1 MAKLSIPFYKVIIIG
16 DTSTGK
22 SCLLNSLLSEQFNE
36 EELPTIGVDFKAKM
50 IEINGTIIKLQLWD
64 TAGQERFRN
73 VTTAYYHEA
82 KGIILVYD
90 VTNEKSFDNI
100 INWLSLVNDRAP
112 ADVKKILLGTKCDI
126 ENKRKVPKER
136 GEQLAVKYK
145 MKFLETSSK
154 MNINI
159 EEAFFLLALV
169 KMYSIIKLPLLIYLL
184 IELCYGKP
192 PSKIVGGVNSQP
204 GSVPYIVSLTV
215 SKTNQH
221 ICGGSLISLRHVLTA
236 AHCFADVNDVE
247 SLRKIIIRTG
257 STNHK
262 KDGENHTIF
271 KLLKNADFT
280 SGSENRWRND
290 IAVVVLTDSIKPNI
304 YQTPISLP
312 TSLTPARVIG
322 QVSGWG
328 QLSKT
333 SESSIILQTQ
343 FTTIISNSECSAR
356 SSALVLDT
364 QICGYNAI
372 GAGFCMGD
380 SGGPLVYNNEIVGI
394 ASFTIPCGTGMPDK
408 YTRVDKYL
416 EFIYKAMQM

>member
-136 GEQLAVKYK
+136 GEQLAAKYK

-159 EEAFFLLALV
+159 EEAFFLLARD
-169 KMYSIIKLPLLIYLL
+169 IY
-184 IELCYGKP
+184 IAENED
-192 PSKIVGGVNSQP
+192 IVLN
-204 GSVPYIVSLTV
+204 T
-215 SKTNQH
+215 
-221 ICGGSLISLRHVLTA
+221 
-236 AHCFADVNDVE
+236 
-247 SLRKIIIRTG
+247 
-257 STNHK
+257 STNDRNILLQSSSK
-262 KDGENHTIF
+262 KKKRKCFLCCT
-271 KLLKNADFT
+271 L
-280 SGSENRWRND
+280 
-290 IAVVVLTDSIKPNI
+290 
-304 YQTPISLP
+304 
-312 TSLTPARVIG
+312 
-322 QVSGWG
+322 
-328 QLSKT
+328 
-333 SESSIILQTQ
+333 
-343 FTTIISNSECSAR
+343 C
-356 SSALVLDT
+356 
-364 QICGYNAI
+364 
-372 GAGFCMGD
+372 
-380 SGGPLVYNNEIVGI
+380 
-394 ASFTIPCGTGMPDK
+394 
-408 YTRVDKYL
+408 
-416 EFIYKAMQM
+416 